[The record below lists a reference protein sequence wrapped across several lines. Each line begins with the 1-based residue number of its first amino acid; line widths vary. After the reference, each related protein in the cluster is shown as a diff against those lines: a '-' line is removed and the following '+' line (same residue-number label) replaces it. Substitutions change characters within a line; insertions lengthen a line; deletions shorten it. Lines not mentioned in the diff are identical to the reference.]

1 MCEKEEKTISIELV
15 GAVDERDTDEE
26 KNSDLTDS
34 ALDGRFGHFV
44 AQNKA
49 SVDQQW

>member
-1 MCEKEEKTISIELV
+1 VKRRKETISSELV

-44 AQNKA
+44 AQNTA
-49 SVDQQW
+49 SVGQHW

>member
-1 MCEKEEKTISIELV
+1 MKRRKETISSKLV

-34 ALDGRFGHFV
+34 VLDGRFGPFV
-44 AQNKA
+44 VQNKA
-49 SVDQQW
+49 SVDQHW